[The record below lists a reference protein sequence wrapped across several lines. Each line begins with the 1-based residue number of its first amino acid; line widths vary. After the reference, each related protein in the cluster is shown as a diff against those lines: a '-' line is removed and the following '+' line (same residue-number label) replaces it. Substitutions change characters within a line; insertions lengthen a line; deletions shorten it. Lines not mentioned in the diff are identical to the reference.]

1 MLRIFYISAA
11 KRFSTARELS
21 EILAV
26 SRERNFADNIS
37 GVLLYND
44 GSFAQVLEGPEQ
56 AVRDCYARIQADQR
70 HSGCT
75 KILEERATERYFE
88 DWSLTCAVA
97 STLAPQEQHD
107 FMTLSAFQDSAQF
120 NAAQKN
126 LILKSFL
133 TSFLSK
139 PDTEQKPRRRVD
151 EHFQEKPRFTGGVAD
166 DFIIP
171 QFTQPT
177 NDSPDQPAIEL
188 NAIEGRPTGF
198 RSKAIFGDGAP
209 GHQIDNRKVGIAS
222 NGETPLVSGFKN
234 PERPV
239 TNKID
244 NTLQAEPA
252 ESDMI
257 RHHWSEGLRVGH
269 AGRRRPRR
277 GGFFLRMCSA

>member
-26 SRERNFADNIS
+26 SRERNLADNIS

-44 GSFAQVLEGPEQ
+44 GSFAQVLEGPEE
-56 AVRDCYARIQADQR
+56 AVRNCYARIQADQR

-75 KILEERATERYFE
+75 KILEEHATERYFE
-88 DWSLTCAVA
+88 DWALSCAVA
-97 STLAPQEQHD
+97 STLAPQEQND
-107 FMTLSAFQDSAQF
+107 FMTLSAFQESPQF
-120 NAAQKN
+120 RAAQKN

-139 PDTEQKPRRRVD
+139 PEIAQKPHSRVK
-151 EHFQEKPRFTGGVAD
+151 ESFQETPRFTGGVAD

-177 NDSPDQPAIEL
+177 NDSPDQPTIEL
-188 NAIEGRPTGF
+188 HAIDGRPAGF
-198 RSKAIFGDGAP
+198 RNEAILDDGATGP
-209 GHQIDNRKVGIAS
+209 KIDNRKVGIAS
-222 NGETPLVSGFKN
+222 NGETPLAGDSKN
-234 PERPV
+234 PAGPV
-239 TNKID
+239 TNEIN

-252 ESDMI
+252 ASDMMR
-257 RHHWSEGLRVGH
+257 RHWNEGLRVGH
-269 AGRRRPRR
+269 AGRRRPERV
-277 GGFFLRMCSA
+277 GFFLKLCGA